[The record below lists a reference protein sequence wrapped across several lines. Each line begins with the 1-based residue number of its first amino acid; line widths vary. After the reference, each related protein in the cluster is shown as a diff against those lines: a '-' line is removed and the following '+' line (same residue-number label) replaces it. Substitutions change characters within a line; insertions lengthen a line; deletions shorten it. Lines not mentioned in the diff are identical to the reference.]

1 MLFLQIFGIAA
12 AIIGVFGKAMP
23 AQLKIRSQHAKRVV
37 GGQEATANEFPF
49 AVYISNPVSTN
60 STACAGAIL
69 TNQIIITAAY
79 CVYDPSTG
87 KAVDTNKVT
96 VGYGKS
102 NKVDQPVTSVNKI
115 IIKDTYDPHSGI
127 DDIALIQVNL
137 TRQTS
142 TAVDRIPV
150 YVGSIEK
157 DDSLTFMGWGSTE
170 KIGFAATDI
179 LNYVNVTVGDEFSCK
194 GVDIYQNS
202 NGRAICTRNIFT
214 PGKAPCWGDYGG
226 PLIKYDHGTP
236 KLVGVFSTFATDDGS
251 PMYYCGNNI
260 TRAYYTHISY
270 YMDFL
275 QSKTGLTA
283 NDFTGNQPLMPSE
296 NGATTG
302 NSSNGLSKGAIAG
315 ICVAGAAVLIL
326 LGVLAYVIRSNT
338 KKRREARHEQRIY
351 ELGLQQLADE
361 LGGSYEPKV
370 SSAVSAFHS
379 SGVTPL
385 EDNSFIS
392 RASMAYRHIRYSDYS
407 DNSDQPFSENI
418 PQMSEVGTELTMD
431 TLSKTYR
438 HTDGSPKVMD
448 YIRAERDGKLAD
460 YYRHLLFY
468 TADDE
473 DNGDLIRL

>member
-1 MLFLQIFGIAA
+1 MLFLRILGIAVA
-12 AIIGVFGKAMP
+12 TIGVFGEAMSTQP
-23 AQLKIRSQHAKRVV
+23 KVRLQHFKRVV
-37 GGQEATANEFPF
+37 GGQEATDNEFPF

-60 STACAGAIL
+60 NTACAGAIL
-69 TNQIIITAAY
+69 TNQIIVSAAY

-87 KAVDTNKVT
+87 KAIDTSKVT

-102 NKVDQPVTSVNKI
+102 NNADQPVTSVEKI
-115 IIKDTYDPHSGI
+115 IIKDTYDPQSGI

-137 TRQTS
+137 TRQS
-142 TAVDRIPV
+142 SAAVDRIPV

-157 DDSLTFMGWGSTE
+157 DDSLSFMGWGSTKE
-170 KIGFAATDI
+170 IGFATTNT

-202 NGRAICTRNIFT
+202 NGRAICTRNILT
-214 PGKAPCWGDYGG
+214 PGKAPCMGDYGG
-226 PLIKYDHGTP
+226 PLIKYDHGVP

-251 PMYYCGNNI
+251 PLYYCGSNN
-260 TRAYYTHISY
+260 TRAYYTHINY
-270 YMDFL
+270 YMEFL

-283 NDFTGNQPLMPSE
+283 NDFTGNQPLLPSDGS
-296 NGATTG
+296 NTAG
-302 NSSNGLSKGAIAG
+302 NSSAGLSKGAIAG

-418 PQMSEVGTELTMD
+418 PQINEVGTELTMD

-448 YIRAERDGKLAD
+448 YIRAERDGKLSD

-468 TADDE
+468 AADEE
-473 DNGDLIRL
+473 DSGDLIRL